1 MTRLKN
7 RTSFACIRICLNA
20 QVGRRNFCSRSCLSN
35 GIFNVIE
42 DMINDEGRRYGV
54 IYIYRRFLILNFFI
68 LNFRFGKI
76 NLEMSIRAFY
86 IYYLCLSISARY
98 SLDTLWFFVL
108 RFILFQLGNLR

>member
-7 RTSFACIRICLNA
+7 RTSFVCIRICLNA

-42 DMINDEGRRYGV
+42 DMIKIRSNLYL
-54 IYIYRRFLILNFFI
+54 RRFLILNFFI

-86 IYYLCLSISARY
+86 NYYLCLSISARY
-98 SLDTLWFFVL
+98 SLDIAMVL
-108 RFILFQLGNLR
+108 RSTFYIVPIG